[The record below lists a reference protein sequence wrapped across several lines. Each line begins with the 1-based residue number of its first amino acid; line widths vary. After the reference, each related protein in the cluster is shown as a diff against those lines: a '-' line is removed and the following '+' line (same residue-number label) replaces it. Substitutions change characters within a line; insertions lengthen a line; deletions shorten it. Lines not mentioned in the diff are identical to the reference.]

1 MEKHRVRVFLLLNS
15 KIKKKQIMTG
25 LSYGNPVIRLIVL
38 LKWSSQIAFH
48 SKKRIS
54 YEGVLTVNN

>member
-25 LSYGNPVIRLIVL
+25 LSYGNPVI
-38 LKWSSQIAFH
+38 KWSSQIAFH

-54 YEGVLTVNN
+54 YEGVLTVNNE